1 MKKINL
7 KNYSDKKTIIKKI
20 VFVDGVARSG
30 KLLTASLISSFKKM
44 EILEFGENF
53 EHFMSAL
60 NLKKCSK
67 DFAKNFLTNYLNQ
80 VIYNKMISRN
90 VNFRPND
97 ITGLKNFYN
106 PNIYKN
112 RLNKPDGDIVLKN
125 IKRIDPILPFVTHD
139 IMSYY
144 DAFKKLNLKIKF
156 VEIYRNPFDLTYSW
170 YKRNLAKNLESS
182 PRSFTLKVKHNNKN
196 YPWKLNSLPK
206 NWSKLNDQE
215 KCATYVIN
223 QTLRSVKQQR
233 KIKNKLFLYTTT
245 YRDITENTYSELK
258 KIAKFLKTKLSNKTK
273 KIIKQKK
280 CPNFN
285 LTRHLEKKKSFLRK
299 SLSKEIFQKLLN
311 LETEYNNNIYNLK

>member
-1 MKKINL
+1 M
-7 KNYSDKKTIIKKI
+7 
-20 VFVDGVARSG
+20 FVDGIARSG

-125 IKRIDPILPFVTHD
+125 IKRIDPILPFCN
-139 IMSYY
+139 
-144 DAFKKLNLKIKF
+144 A
-156 VEIYRNPFDLTYSW
+156 
-170 YKRNLAKNLESS
+170 
-182 PRSFTLKVKHNNKN
+182 
-196 YPWKLNSLPK
+196 
-206 NWSKLNDQE
+206 
-215 KCATYVIN
+215 
-223 QTLRSVKQQR
+223 
-233 KIKNKLFLYTTT
+233 
-245 YRDITENTYSELK
+245 
-258 KIAKFLKTKLSNKTK
+258 
-273 KIIKQKK
+273 
-280 CPNFN
+280 
-285 LTRHLEKKKSFLRK
+285 
-299 SLSKEIFQKLLN
+299 
-311 LETEYNNNIYNLK
+311 